1 MMAFEY
7 VPGDTVEVPE
17 IPYKDEITLV
27 AAETALVVEDIQN
40 DFVDP
45 KGALFIPSAVATLP
59 RIEKFVKR
67 ARAHGVHIAYTQDT
81 HIEGD
86 LEWGTFPE
94 HCARGS
100 WGWQIIDS
108 LRPQPGE
115 VVVQKVRYDGFY
127 ATTLDHFLSHVWRV
141 KNVIIVGTVSN
152 ICVLHT
158 AASAGQ
164 RWFRVILAAESISAM
179 TDFDQAMTLRQVSW
193 LYPND
198 VVRSL
203 EDIHFA

>member
-1 MMAFEY
+1 MSFNY
-7 VPGDTVEVPE
+7 VPGDTVQVPE
-17 IPYKDEITLV
+17 IPYKDMVTRV

-45 KGALFIPSAVATLP
+45 KGALFIPSAVPTLP
-59 RIEKFVKR
+59 RIERFVER
-67 ARAHGVHIAYTQDT
+67 ARAHGVHISYTQDT

-86 LEWGTFPE
+86 LEWCTFPE
-94 HCARGS
+94 HCAQGT
-100 WGWQIIDS
+100 WGWQIIDA
-108 LRPQPGE
+108 LKPQPGD
-115 VVVQKVRYDGFY
+115 VVVQKIRYDGFY
-127 ATTLDHFLSHVWRV
+127 ATVLDHFLSHVWRV

-164 RWFRVILAAESISAM
+164 RWFRVILAADSISAL
-179 TDFDQAMTLRQVSW
+179 TEFDQAMTLRQVSW

-203 EDIHFA
+203 EDIHFE